1 MAGGFMVKGQR
12 VAEQDEDGLAAAL
25 IPVNK
30 INVQG
35 AQLRITNV
43 PIGSV
48 AYGSCGSSTTNII
61 QLWVTDILVPYNRTV
76 SNIAFLQGSG
86 SVTDNWVG
94 VIYDSFGNIVAST
107 ALAGQAQSGADTWQV
122 QPIALAYTPTG
133 TTAGTFTSAAA
144 SSVQLYGPQQ
154 YFVGIQINNTSANA
168 IRLLAA
174 STFYGVCAGSVTAG
188 TFGTIPATITPITT
202 FTATKGPFI
211 ALS

>member
-1 MAGGFMVKGQR
+1 MVKGQR

-30 INVQG
+30 INVTG
-35 AQLRITNV
+35 GKLRITNV

-48 AYGSCGSSTTNII
+48 AYGSLGSSTTNVI
-61 QLWVTDILVPYNRTV
+61 QLWVTDIFVPHNRTLT
-76 SNIAFLQGSG
+76 NIAFLQGSG

-107 ALAGQAQSGADTWQV
+107 ALAGQAQAGADTWQV

-133 TTAGTFTSAAA
+133 VTAGAFTSAAA
-144 SSVQLYGPQQ
+144 TTVQLYGPQQ
-154 YFVGIQINNTSANA
+154 YYVGIQINNTSANA
-168 IRLLAA
+168 IRLMAA
-174 STFYGVCAGSVTAG
+174 STFYDVCAGSVAAG

-202 FTATKGPFI
+202 FTATKGPFV